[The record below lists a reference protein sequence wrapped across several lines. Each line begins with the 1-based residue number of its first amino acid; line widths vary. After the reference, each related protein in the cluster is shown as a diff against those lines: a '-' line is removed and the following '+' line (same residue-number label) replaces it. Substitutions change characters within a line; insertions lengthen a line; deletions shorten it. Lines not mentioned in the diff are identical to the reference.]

1 MITAVIIGYLG
12 YYRSMEFEDDL
23 DPDFDRDDDVLM
35 QYLKDEGLAL
45 VPIDFMRELM
55 GLMEEHIMRLT
66 GVSEE
71 ELSDIIERLEELL
84 GEDGMMDLSLESLV
98 GWVNTLKQD

>member
-1 MITAVIIGYLG
+1 MA
-12 YYRSMEFEDDL
+12 FEDNI

-35 QYLKDEGLAL
+35 QYLQEEGLAL
-45 VPIDFMRELM
+45 VPIEFMRELM

-71 ELSDIIERLEELL
+71 ELSDIIVRLEDLL

-98 GWVNTLKQD
+98 GWVNTLKQA

>member
-1 MITAVIIGYLG
+1 MA
-12 YYRSMEFEDDL
+12 FEDDI

-35 QYLKDEGLAL
+35 QYLKEEGLAL
-45 VPIDFMRELM
+45 VPIDFLRELM
-55 GLMEEHIMRLT
+55 RLMEEHIMRLT

-71 ELSDIIERLEELL
+71 ELSDIVGRLEDLL

-98 GWVNTLKQD
+98 GWVNTLKQP

>member
-1 MITAVIIGYLG
+1 MA
-12 YYRSMEFEDDL
+12 FEDNI

>member
-1 MITAVIIGYLG
+1 MA
-12 YYRSMEFEDDL
+12 FEDDI

-35 QYLKDEGLAL
+35 QYLKEEGLAL
-45 VPIDFMRELM
+45 VPIEFMRELM
-55 GLMEEHIMRLT
+55 GLMEEHIRRLT

-71 ELSDIIERLEELL
+71 ELSDIIERLEDLL

>member
-1 MITAVIIGYLG
+1 MA
-12 YYRSMEFEDDL
+12 FEDDI

-71 ELSDIIERLEELL
+71 ELSDVIERLEELL

>member
-1 MITAVIIGYLG
+1 MA
-12 YYRSMEFEDDL
+12 FEDDI

-35 QYLKDEGLAL
+35 QYLQEEGLAL
-45 VPIDFMRELM
+45 VPIEFMRELM

-71 ELSDIIERLEELL
+71 ELSDIIQRLEDLL

-98 GWVNTLKQD
+98 GWVNTLKQA

>member
-1 MITAVIIGYLG
+1 MA
-12 YYRSMEFEDDL
+12 FEDDI

-35 QYLKDEGLAL
+35 QYLKEEGLAL

-55 GLMEEHIMRLT
+55 GLMEEHIMRVT

-71 ELSDIIERLEELL
+71 ELSDIIGRLEDLL

-98 GWVNTLKQD
+98 GWVNTLKQP

>member
-1 MITAVIIGYLG
+1 MA
-12 YYRSMEFEDDL
+12 FEDDI
-23 DPDFDRDDDVLM
+23 DPNFDRDDDVLM
-35 QYLKDEGLAL
+35 QYLQEEGLAL
-45 VPIDFMRELM
+45 VPIEFMRELM

-71 ELSDIIERLEELL
+71 ELSDIIQRLEDLL

>member
-1 MITAVIIGYLG
+1 MA
-12 YYRSMEFEDDL
+12 FEDDI

-35 QYLKDEGLAL
+35 QYLKEEGLAL

-66 GVSEE
+66 GVTEE

-98 GWVNTLKQD
+98 GWVNTLKQP

>member
-1 MITAVIIGYLG
+1 MA
-12 YYRSMEFEDDL
+12 FEDDI

-35 QYLKDEGLAL
+35 QYLQEEGLAL
-45 VPIDFMRELM
+45 VPIEFMRELM
-55 GLMEEHIMRLT
+55 GLMEEHIMRVT

-71 ELSDIIERLEELL
+71 ELSDIIGRLEDLL

-98 GWVNTLKQD
+98 GWVNTLKQP

>member
-1 MITAVIIGYLG
+1 MA
-12 YYRSMEFEDDL
+12 FEDDI

-55 GLMEEHIMRLT
+55 GLMEEHIRRLT

-71 ELSDIIERLEELL
+71 ELSDIIGRLEDLL

>member
-1 MITAVIIGYLG
+1 MA
-12 YYRSMEFEDDL
+12 FEDDI

-35 QYLKDEGLAL
+35 QYLQEEGLAL
-45 VPIDFMRELM
+45 VPIEFMRELM

-71 ELSDIIERLEELL
+71 ELSDIIQRLEDLL